1 MGQDDESNRRDQGDS
16 SVPPEGLRSRDVAE
30 VTHSLVELEDAVSTL
45 PPTLDQPS
53 IPPVLAASPADRSQP
68 FVPAK
73 PPTAPVPHAAGF
85 SISEAPTLETAVRP
99 DHEGDGITVE
109 HPGRYLITR
118 ALRSGEVGQ
127 GNVAFDRHMQREVE
141 LHVLEVGIEVR
152 SSPAASAAT
161 AAPLAAAETRFVT
174 EARVSG
180 RLDHPGI
187 VPVHEL
193 GRRADGSLFVTS
205 RLVRGQTFDQAVG
218 GERLA
223 GRLAL
228 LPQLLAAAE
237 TLGFAHAHGV
247 VHRLLT
253 PSHVVVGAWGETLVL
268 GWGMAKV
275 RDQADVHASALR
287 DELAAIQGG
296 DGGHEHETLAYLS
309 PEHLGADLS
318 VLDARSDVYCLGAL
332 LYLLLTGRPP
342 HAAETSSELVAR
354 VLGHRVDSA
363 LVHEPTCPVALA
375 RVAQRALAKNPARR
389 YPDARE
395 FAAALRSWFSERVAM
410 PEARGPDTFT
420 RRRLA
425 LLLVVLAV
433 GLIACWFG
441 FR

>member
-1 MGQDDESNRRDQGDS
+1 
-16 SVPPEGLRSRDVAE
+16 
-30 VTHSLVELEDAVSTL
+30 
-45 PPTLDQPS
+45 
-53 IPPVLAASPADRSQP
+53 
-68 FVPAK
+68 
-73 PPTAPVPHAAGF
+73 
-85 SISEAPTLETAVRP
+85 
-99 DHEGDGITVE
+99 
-109 HPGRYLITR
+109 
-118 ALRSGEVGQ
+118 
-127 GNVAFDRHMQREVE
+127 MQREVE
-141 LHVLEVGIEVR
+141 LRELEVGIEVR
-152 SSPAASAAT
+152 ASQAAPTAT
-161 AAPLAAAETRFVT
+161 AASLPAAEVRFVT

-193 GRRADGSLFVTS
+193 ARRADGSLFSTS

-218 GERLA
+218 GERRA
-223 GRLAL
+223 ERLAL
-228 LPQLLAAAE
+228 LPRLLAAAD

-253 PSHVVVGAWGETLVL
+253 PGHVVVGAWGETLVL

-275 RDQADVHASALR
+275 RDQADVHASVLR

-296 DGGHEHETLAYLS
+296 DRGHEREALAYLS

-332 LYLLLTGRPP
+332 LYLVLTGRPP

-363 LVHEPTCPVALA
+363 LVYEPTCPVALA
-375 RVAQRALAKNPARR
+375 RVAQRALAKHPGRR
-389 YPDARE
+389 YSDARE
-395 FAAALRSWFSERVAM
+395 FAAALRSWLSERVAK
-410 PEARGPDTFT
+410 PEAHGPNTVT

-425 LLLVVLAV
+425 LLLVALAV
-433 GLIACWFG
+433 GLIACWFFG